1 MKPVGYL
8 VNTSGSQ
15 TGEPGLY
22 YDYILAGNGLFV
34 HAINPLVEATVCVAE
49 AEVRGLAPLQ
59 EAVKLPRGMIPQP
72 FYDLA
77 ISALAAD
84 PDHEH
89 FLAITWDGEYHLRVP
104 FQEGTFGGVTY
115 ERLPNTVL
123 DVHSHGKMGA
133 FFSWTDD
140 HDEQRLGLYMVVG
153 KLDSLWPDVE
163 LRVGAYGYFAP
174 IQIEEVFDARSDIAH
189 PQTM

>member
-8 VNTSGSQ
+8 VNTSGGQ

-34 HAINPLVEATVCVAE
+34 RATNPLVEATVCVAE
-49 AEVRGLAPLQ
+49 AEVRGLAPLA
-59 EAVKLPRGMIPQP
+59 ERVELTSGRIPRAL
-72 FYDLA
+72 YDLA

-89 FLAITWDGEYHLRVP
+89 FLAITWDGEYHLGVP
-104 FQEGTFGGVTY
+104 FQEGTAGGVTY
-115 ERLPNTVL
+115 HRLPDTVL
-123 DVHSHGKMGA
+123 DVHSHGRMGA

-163 LRVGAYGYFAP
+163 LRVGAYGYFASLHV
-174 IQIEEVFDARSDIAH
+174 EEVF
-189 PQTM
+189 T